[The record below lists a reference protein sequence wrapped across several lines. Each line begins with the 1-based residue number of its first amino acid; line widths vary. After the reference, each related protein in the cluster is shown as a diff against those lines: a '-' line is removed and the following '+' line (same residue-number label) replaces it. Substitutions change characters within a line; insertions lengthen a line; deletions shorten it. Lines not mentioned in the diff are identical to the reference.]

1 MFKKLVVLGA
11 TLLTLGLFL
20 LEFSHRYLEGL
31 MVGTIGVFLLMLGLF
46 SALAK
51 TITER
56 KLQQ

>member
-1 MFKKLVVLGA
+1 MFKELVVSGA

-20 LEFSHRYLEGL
+20 LEFPHRNMEGL
-31 MVGTIGVFLLMLGLF
+31 MVGTIGIFLLILGLF

-56 KLQQ
+56 MLQQ

>member
-20 LEFSHRYLEGL
+20 IEFPQRNMEGL
-31 MVGTIGVFLLMLGLF
+31 MVGTIGIFLLMLGLF
-46 SALAK
+46 NALAK
-51 TITER
+51 TITDR